1 MHKPQKKHNE
11 IRGYV
16 KRVFLCPSRHA
27 ALSPQKK
34 QGLKKPLLLCFYNI
48 AFFIV
53 VNREKCRTSIPDL
66 PLRTWLLWKRKNPDH
81 ADRSNPSSLKNCFYP
96 TYAFA

>member
-16 KRVFLCPSRHA
+16 KRVFYARAVTPLYPRKKSR
-27 ALSPQKK
+27 
-34 QGLKKPLLLCFYNI
+34 GLKKPLLLCFYNI